1 MSKKVVVISTSL
13 RGNSNSEL
21 LAKSFA
27 KGAEDA
33 GNTVEFISL
42 KNKKIG
48 FCMGCLA
55 CQSRG
60 ECVIKDDAIAIEQ
73 AVLNA
78 DVVAFATPI
87 YYYEMSGQM
96 KTLLDR
102 MNSLYPKNYKFR
114 DVYMLSVAAEDEIM
128 TPKRA
133 ESGLQGWIDC
143 FANAQLKGT
152 LFCGGVNAPS
162 DIDGNGKLNEAYR
175 MGKNV

>member
-13 RGNSNSEL
+13 RGGSNSEM

-27 KGAEDA
+27 KGAEEA
-33 GNTVEFISL
+33 GNAVTFISL

-48 FCMGCLA
+48 FCIGCLS
-55 CQSRG
+55 CQEKGS
-60 ECVIKDDAIAIEQ
+60 CIIKDDAIAIEQ
-73 AVLNA
+73 EVLNA
-78 DVVAFATPI
+78 DVVAFSTPI

-102 MNSLYPKNYKFR
+102 MNSLYTKDYKFR
-114 DVYMLSVAAEDEIM
+114 DIYMLSVAAEGEES

-143 FANAQLKGT
+143 FENAELKGT
-152 LFCGGVNAPS
+152 LFCGGMNDLA
-162 DIDGNGKLNEAYR
+162 DINENNKLNDAYE
-175 MGKNV
+175 MGKNI

>member
-13 RGNSNSEL
+13 RGGSNSEM

-27 KGAEDA
+27 KGAEEA
-33 GNTVEFISL
+33 GNAVTFISL

-48 FCMGCLA
+48 FCIGCLS
-55 CQSRG
+55 CQEKGS
-60 ECVIKDDAIAIEQ
+60 CAIKDDAIAIEQ
-73 AVLNA
+73 EVLNA
-78 DVVAFATPI
+78 DVVAFSTPI

-102 MNSLYPKNYKFR
+102 MNSLYTKDYKFR
-114 DVYMLSVAAEDEIM
+114 DIYMLSVAAEDEES

-143 FANAQLKGT
+143 FENAELKGT
-152 LFCGGVNAPS
+152 IFCGGMNDPA
-162 DIDGNGKLNEAYR
+162 DIDGNNKLNGAYE
-175 MGKNV
+175 MGKNI

>member
-33 GNTVEFISL
+33 ENTVEFISL

-55 CQSRG
+55 CQSSG

-102 MNSLYPKNYKFR
+102 MNSLYPKSYKFR
-114 DVYMLSVAAEDEIM
+114 DVYMLSVAAEDEIL

-143 FANAQLKGT
+143 FTNAQLKGT
-152 LFCGGVNAPS
+152 VFCGGVNAPS